1 MSTENIKR
9 NFEQL
14 ILYGI
19 IGCLSATVDFVFYNV
34 LAICIGLH
42 YIIANSISV
51 LIGILTSF
59 SLNRTFNFKVKDK
72 IVVRFSLF
80 FTCGMLG
87 LFLINAILWL
97 GIDNYHF
104 SEIGT
109 KIVSIFIV
117 ALLQFIF
124 NKFITFKQTK

>member
-1 MSTENIKR
+1 MSKEELKR
-9 NFEQL
+9 NLKQL

-19 IGCLSATVDFVFYNV
+19 IGCISASVDFAFYNV
-34 LAICIGLH
+34 LTICVGLH
-42 YIIANSISV
+42 YIIANSFSV
-51 LIGILTSF
+51 LTGIFTSF
-59 SLNRTFNFKVKDK
+59 SLNRAFNFKVTDK

-80 FTCGMLG
+80 LTSGMLG
-87 LFLINAILWL
+87 LLLSNVILWI
-97 GIDNYHF
+97 GVDNCHF

-109 KIVSIFIV
+109 KVFSIFAV